1 MSGRWERSTS
11 ISASILKWKRN
22 REHKMA
28 ASRRGHFM
36 LSVPLPFLA
45 LHGAGS
51 EAGDDAALQEQHGN
65 DQRNGHNDRSGG
77 DLAKG
82 DLVLSVKE
90 RDGYRHRLRG

>member
-1 MSGRWERSTS
+1 MSGRRRRSTS

-28 ASRRGHFM
+28 APGRGHFM

-51 EAGDDAALQEQHGN
+51 EAGDDAALQEQDGD
-65 DQRNGHNDRSGG
+65 DQRNGHDDRGGG
-77 DLAKG
+77 DLAES
-82 DLVLSVKE
+82 DLVLPVKE